1 MTSSQSEAGISLAD
15 QSQAGA
21 GEEAVIR
28 VVTGAMVDCRRDS
41 LWQKLLQVS
50 KYSIQQQETIFGLFK
65 LCTLSFVTRGGQHPF
80 QILPRKSYEADRF
93 KAQQIIS
100 SS

>member
-1 MTSSQSEAGISLAD
+1 MMILQSEASISLAD

-41 LWQKLLQVS
+41 LWQKLLQVRTSS
-50 KYSIQQQETIFGLFK
+50 KSNHFSVPICFR
-65 LCTLSFVTRGGQHPF
+65 TLTLVT
-80 QILPRKSYEADRF
+80 
-93 KAQQIIS
+93 
-100 SS
+100 

>member
-1 MTSSQSEAGISLAD
+1 MMILQSEASISLTD

-41 LWQKLLQVS
+41 LWQKLLQVRTQNHDELLS
-50 KYSIQQQETIFGLFK
+50 TIVFGLF
-65 LCTLSFVTRGGQHPF
+65 
-80 QILPRKSYEADRF
+80 EA
-93 KAQQIIS
+93 S
-100 SS
+100 NN

>member
-1 MTSSQSEAGISLAD
+1 MMIPQLEASISLVD

-41 LWQKLLQVS
+41 LWQKLLQVRTQC
-50 KYSIQQQETIFGLFK
+50 I
-65 LCTLSFVTRGGQHPF
+65 
-80 QILPRKSYEADRF
+80 
-93 KAQQIIS
+93 
-100 SS
+100 